1 MISKPSKIQHLI
13 YANQSFALE
22 LFRQLQPGAGNLFF
36 SPHSLSVALGMTYA
50 GARRRTAEQM
60 AAALHFDLKPEQLF
74 PAFAALNARLT
85 SLQQE
90 GLHLSEANSIWPHR
104 GYPLRAD
111 FIENLEQNFGVSV
124 TPVDYVTQAEA
135 ARQMINA
142 WVEERTAHK
151 IIELIKSGVLDALT
165 RLVLVNAIY
174 FKGAWLDPFD
184 PARTRQQPFW
194 LSAHEQQP
202 VPMMGRS
209 GSYPYARVE
218 GAQLLELPYLGE
230 QLALLVILPDQ
241 KDGLPELQ
249 TRLTQPNLENW
260 LGGLRRTEVSLSL
273 PRYKLTSSFRLDAVL
288 KNLGMTDAFDPTR
301 ADFSGMTDDPV
312 GLFISAAIHQAFIEV
327 NEEGSEAAAA
337 TAVVMSLRSM
347 PQPPVPFKADH
358 PFIFLIRER
367 ESGAI
372 LFLGQVLDPVG
383 QE

>member
-1 MISKPSKIQHLI
+1 MADPVHLQRLSR
-13 YANQSFALE
+13 ANQSFALE

-36 SPHSLSVALGMTYA
+36 SPHSLSVALAMTYA
-50 GARRRTAEQM
+50 GARRRTAKQM
-60 AAALHFDLKPEQLF
+60 AAALGFDLPREQLF
-74 PAFAALNARLT
+74 PAFAALNARLA

-90 GLHLSEANSIWPHR
+90 GLRLSEANSLYPQQ
-104 GYPLRAD
+104 GYPFRAS
-111 FIENLEQNFGVSV
+111 FLKILEQHFGVSV
-124 TPVDYVTQAEA
+124 TPVDYVAQAEA
-135 ARQMINA
+135 ARLRINA
-142 WVEERTAHK
+142 WVAERTANK
-151 IIELIKSGVLDALT
+151 IIELIKPGVLDSLT

-174 FKGAWLDPFD
+174 FKGAWLAPFD
-184 PARTRQQPFW
+184 PTRTRPQPFW
-194 LSAHEQQP
+194 FSADEQQP

-230 QLALLVILPDQ
+230 QLAMLVILPDE

-249 TRLTQPNLENW
+249 ARLTQPNLESW
-260 LGGLRRTEVSLSL
+260 LGGLRRTEVALWL
-273 PRYKLTSSFRLDAVL
+273 PRFRLTSSFRLDKALVT
-288 KNLGMTDAFDPTR
+288 LGMSDAFDPLK
-301 ADFSGMTDDPV
+301 ADFSGMTSDPV

-358 PFIFLIRER
+358 PFIFVIRER

-372 LFLGQVLDPVG
+372 LFLGQVLNPLG
-383 QE
+383 QA